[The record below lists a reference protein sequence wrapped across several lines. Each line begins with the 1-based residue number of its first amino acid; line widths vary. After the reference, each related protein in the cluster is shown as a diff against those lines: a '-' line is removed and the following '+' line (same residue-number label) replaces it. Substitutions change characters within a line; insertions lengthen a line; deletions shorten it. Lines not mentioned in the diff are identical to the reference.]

1 MIQQVNAATPIIE
14 HWTLGGGTALMLRID
29 HRESRDIDIFVTD
42 PQQLAFLDPTRRDFA
57 FEIQPS
63 AQSGDGANFVKLTF
77 ADLGEIDFIA
87 GVALTSPVSTA
98 ETIHGEPLE
107 LETVAEIIAKKIHHR
122 GSMITPRDIFDIAAA
137 GEQHTDAV
145 VAELRKLKSA
155 VDQTISALEK
165 LNPEFV
171 RQANSEL
178 AIRPAFAAVAESA
191 SERAMEILLA
201 VD

>member
-1 MIQQVNAATPIIE
+1 MIQQVNDAKPIID

-57 FEIQPS
+57 FEVPPS
-63 AQSGDGANFVKLTF
+63 AQSGDGAKFVKLTF

-87 GVALTSPVSTA
+87 GIALTSPASTE
-98 ETIHGEPLE
+98 ETVQGEPLE
-107 LETVAEIIAKKIHHR
+107 LETVGEIIAKKIHHR

-137 GEQHTDAV
+137 GEKHADAV
-145 VAELRKLKSA
+145 VAELSKLKSA
-155 VDQTISALEK
+155 VNQAISALEK

-191 SERAMEILLA
+191 SERAREILLA

>member
-1 MIQQVNAATPIIE
+1 MIQQVNAATPIIN

-29 HRESRDIDIFVTD
+29 HRESRDIDIFMTD

-63 AQSGDGANFVKLTF
+63 AQSGDGTKFVKLAF
-77 ADLGEIDFIA
+77 ANLGEIDFIA
-87 GVALTSPVSTA
+87 GVVLTYPASTA
-98 ETIHGEPLE
+98 ETIQGEPLE

-122 GSMITPRDIFDIAAA
+122 GAMITPRDIFDIAAA
-137 GEQHTDAV
+137 GEQHADAV

-155 VDQTISALEK
+155 VGQAISALEK
-165 LNPEFV
+165 LKPEFV

-178 AIRPAFAAVAESA
+178 AIKPAFAAVAESA
-191 SERAMEILLA
+191 SERAKEILLA
-201 VD
+201 VG